1 MLSLAGFSLQ
11 QRTPRRRASEEST
24 TSAGS
29 YIVRTRR
36 AASTLSSAAA
46 QTTEAVR
53 PAVDAR
59 ARSRHAGIYARRN
72 PLHFGRPRAYASL
85 CRARGL
91 THDLAETA
99 DQCLYR
105 RIPDIVLVAWHYCT
119 VSGELRMVGIGEVT
133 ASGPA
138 GPGGGGANGPGGKL
152 LASGGICSGRPWR
165 LNFGRCLALS

>member
-1 MLSLAGFSLQ
+1 MWVFPRRLVLSLAGFSLQ

-72 PLHFGRPRAYASL
+72 LLDFGRPRAYASL
-85 CRARGL
+85 CRTRGL

-105 RIPDIVLVAWHYCT
+105 RIPDIVLVALLY
-119 VSGELRMVGIGEVT
+119 GLRRTPYGRDWRSDCQWPG
-133 ASGPA
+133 
-138 GPGGGGANGPGGKL
+138 GPGWRRCQWPGWEITSQWGYL
-152 LASGGICSGRPWR
+152 
-165 LNFGRCLALS
+165 